1 VSTGLVDRT
10 SAPTTSPGTAVRP
23 VMLLTLNVPFEEDAV
38 CFAIETAAA
47 TGADLWVCDAIP
59 LGFENYAGHT
69 ARQYAESLNRK
80 HMTAVARRS
89 RELGVRTE
97 QLVFHN
103 RRPVAAAIEVAH
115 EERVG
120 LLVFGANR
128 KQLGRFTF
136 RRAVG
141 RLQRD
146 ATCLIWVP
154 EV

>member
-1 VSTGLVDRT
+1 MTTGTLDRVST
-10 SAPTTSPGTAVRP
+10 PTTELDTAVRP
-23 VMLLTLNVPFEEDAV
+23 VMLLTLNVPFDEAAAT
-38 CFAIETAAA
+38 FAIETAAS
-47 TGADLWVCDAIP
+47 TGADLWICDAIP
-59 LGFENYAGHT
+59 LGFENYVGHA

-80 HMTAVARRS
+80 YMQAVAERS
-89 RELGVRTE
+89 RNLGVRTE

-103 RRPVAAAIEVAH
+103 RRPVAAAITVAH

-120 LLVFGANR
+120 LLVFGASR

-146 ATCLIWVP
+146 AACLVWIP
-154 EV
+154 E

>member
-1 VSTGLVDRT
+1 MSTDLVDRT
-10 SAPTTSPGTAVRP
+10 SSPGTSPTMSVRP
-23 VMLLTLNVPFEEDAV
+23 VMLLTLNVPFDEDAIR
-38 CFAIETAAA
+38 FAIETAAS

-59 LGFENYAGHT
+59 LGFENYAGHV
-69 ARQYAESLNRK
+69 ARQYSESLNRK

-103 RRPVAAAIEVAH
+103 RKPVAAALEIAR

-128 KQLGRFTF
+128 KDLGRFTF

>member
-1 VSTGLVDRT
+1 M
-10 SAPTTSPGTAVRP
+10 AVRP

-38 CFAIETAAA
+38 QFAIETAAA

-59 LGFENYAGHT
+59 LGYENYAGHA
-69 ARQYAESLNRK
+69 ARQYAESLNRR

-103 RRPVAAAIEVAH
+103 RRPVAAAIEVAQ

-120 LLVFGANR
+120 LLVFGPSR

>member
-1 VSTGLVDRT
+1 MTTGTLDRAST
-10 SAPTTSPGTAVRP
+10 PTAALDSAVRP
-23 VMLLTLNVPFEEDAV
+23 VMLLTLNVPFDEAAV
-38 CFAIETAAA
+38 TFAIETAAS

-59 LGFENYAGHT
+59 LGFENYVGHA

-80 HMTAVARRS
+80 HMQAVAERS
-89 RELGVRTE
+89 RNLGIRTE

-103 RRPVAAAIEVAH
+103 RRPVVAALEVAH

-146 ATCLIWVP
+146 ANCLVWTND
-154 EV
+154 

>member
-1 VSTGLVDRT
+1 MTTGILDRAST
-10 SAPTTSPGTAVRP
+10 PTAALDSAVRP
-23 VMLLTLNVPFEEDAV
+23 VMLLTLNVPFDEAAV
-38 CFAIETAAA
+38 TFAIETAAS
-47 TGADLWVCDAIP
+47 TGSDLWICDAIP
-59 LGFENYAGHT
+59 LGFENYVGHA

-80 HMTAVARRS
+80 HMQAVAERS
-89 RELGVRTE
+89 RKLGIRTE

-103 RRPVAAAIEVAH
+103 RRPVAAALEVAH

-120 LLVFGANR
+120 LLVFGADR

-146 ATCLIWVP
+146 ATCLIWIN
-154 EV
+154 E

>member
-1 VSTGLVDRT
+1 MTTGTLDRA
-10 SAPTTSPGTAVRP
+10 SAPTAALDSAVRP
-23 VMLLTLNVPFEEDAV
+23 VMLLTLNVPFDEAAV
-38 CFAIETAAA
+38 TFAIETAAS
-47 TGADLWVCDAIP
+47 TGSDLWICDAIP
-59 LGFENYAGHT
+59 LGFENYAGHA

-80 HMTAVARRS
+80 HMQAVAERS
-89 RELGVRTE
+89 RKLGIRTE

-103 RRPVAAAIEVAH
+103 RRPVAAALEVAH

-128 KQLGRFTF
+128 QRLGRFTF

-146 ATCLIWVP
+146 ANCLVWIN
-154 EV
+154 E